1 MTQDTLPP
9 YHSRMLR
16 RDYLL
21 RMIEE
26 MGRIVARI
34 RERLVGGDIAAVE
47 PELQAAARLASLDL
61 QTIRALTA
69 DSLLLLLLPAPT
81 ADAGRLKVVIQVLAL
96 DAERAVAVGNE
107 EEAERL
113 LQKAER
119 LRQAATK

>member
-1 MTQDTLPP
+1 MQHTLL
-9 YHSRMLR
+9 HSFPMLR

-34 RERLVGGDIAAVE
+34 RELLVSGDIDRVE
-47 PELQAAARLASLDL
+47 TELQSAARLASLDL

-81 ADAGRLKVVIQVLAL
+81 ADAGRLKIVIQVLAL
-96 DAERAVAVGNE
+96 DAERAVAAGDE
-107 EEAERL
+107 EGAERL

-119 LRQAATK
+119 LQQAATK

>member
-1 MTQDTLPP
+1 
-9 YHSRMLR
+9 MLR

-34 RERLVGGDIAAVE
+34 RELLVGGDIAAVE
-47 PELQAAARLASLDL
+47 TELQSAARLASLDL
-61 QTIRALTA
+61 KTIRALTA

-81 ADAGRLKVVIQVLAL
+81 ADSGRLKIVIQVLAL
-96 DAERAVAVGNE
+96 DAERAVAAGDE
-107 EEAERL
+107 EGAERL

-119 LRQAATK
+119 LQQAATK

>member
-1 MTQDTLPP
+1 MQHTLL
-9 YHSRMLR
+9 HSFPMLR

-34 RERLVGGDIAAVE
+34 RELLVGGDIPAVE
-47 PELQAAARLASLDL
+47 TALQEAARLASLDL

-81 ADAGRLKVVIQVLAL
+81 ADAGRLKIVIQVLAL
-96 DAERAVAVGNE
+96 DAERAVAAGDE
-107 EEAERL
+107 EGAERL

-119 LRQAATK
+119 LQQAATK

>member
-1 MTQDTLPP
+1 MQHTLL
-9 YHSRMLR
+9 HSFPMLR
-16 RDYLL
+16 RDYVL

-34 RERLVGGDIAAVE
+34 RELLVGGDIPAVE
-47 PELQAAARLASLDL
+47 TALQEAARLASLDL

-81 ADAGRLKVVIQVLAL
+81 ADAGRLKIVIQVLAL
-96 DAERAVAVGNE
+96 DAERAVAAGDE
-107 EEAERL
+107 EGAERL

-119 LRQAATK
+119 LQQAATK